1 MTSRDD
7 TYSRIGKAAAII
19 IGMTIV
25 DKVLAL
31 AKEMLVAHRY
41 GISAELDV
49 FNVAYA
55 LPGTLM
61 MFFSSALVAAFVPL
75 YVEWSSRLSVRQAN
89 ANALSLWHTS
99 TLFFAILSLIGC
111 VASPYI
117 FPAIGYGFST
127 EQKVLG
133 IGMERLLSL
142 LILLDGTGIVLLGLL
157 HAKKCFFSLYAASLF
172 INLIT
177 IVLLLGWG
185 ATMGIDALIWG
196 FLGGTFVKSLYMGVV
211 LYREGFPCFDRASY
225 DRSIHVTVISLA
237 LPLLGS
243 NLIANSNL
251 FVDHIMASQLA
262 PGSVSSLRYA
272 LRINDMPIQIV
283 IVAVSKAI
291 FPFIAEQVL
300 EGDFEGL
307 RMMFKRTII
316 LLAFLTIPT
325 TCLVGLLSEDI
336 VALLLQRGA
345 FDSHATQETAR
356 TLTFYSYGLFFCA
369 YTFVNQTFFSALKDT
384 KPLFYVGCLS
394 ICLNIFLNW
403 AFMQVFGVA
412 GIALSTT
419 ITLSVVSI
427 IFVVMLQSR
436 LKLHFFRDLC
446 AAFLRIVLA
455 AACMFALALL
465 LRHSLKDAGLHRLVY
480 LTMIAAPCSLC
491 YLAAIRLF
499 RTEELDFCLNIFRK
513 MHSVLQKPGT

>member
-1 MTSRDD
+1 MTSRDE
-7 TYSRIGKAAAII
+7 TYSRIGKATAII
-19 IGMTIV
+19 IGITIV

-41 GISAELDV
+41 GVSAELDV

-61 MFFSSALVAAFVPL
+61 MFFSSALVAALVPL

-89 ANALSLWHTS
+89 ANALSLWHAS
-99 TLFFAILSLIGC
+99 TLFFAGLSLVGYLT
-111 VASPYI
+111 SPYL
-117 FPAIGYGFST
+117 FPAIGYGFSA
-127 EQKVLG
+127 EQKALG

-157 HAKKCFFSLYAASLF
+157 HAKKSFFNLNAASLS

-177 IVLLLGWG
+177 IILLVGWG
-185 ATMGIDALIWG
+185 AAMGIDALIWG
-196 FLGGTFVKSLYMGVV
+196 FLLGTLVKSLYMGVV
-211 LYREGFPCFDRASY
+211 LYREGFPVLGRAPY
-225 DRSIHVTVISLA
+225 DRSVHFAAISLA

-243 NLIANSNL
+243 SLIANSNL
-251 FVDHIMASQLA
+251 FVDHIMASELA

-272 LRINDMPIQIV
+272 FRINDMPIQIV
-283 IVAVSKAI
+283 IVAVSRAI
-291 FPFIAEQVL
+291 FPFIAEQVI

-316 LLAFLTIPT
+316 FLAFLTIPT
-325 TCLVGLLSEDI
+325 TCLVGFLSEDI

-356 TLTFYSYGLFFCA
+356 TLTFYCFGLFFCA
-369 YTFVNQTFFSALKDT
+369 YTFINQTFFSALKDT

-403 AFMQVFGVA
+403 ALMKIYGVA

-419 ITLSVVSI
+419 ATMIMVSI

-436 LKLHFFRDLC
+436 LQIHYFKDLL
-446 AAFLRIVLA
+446 AALLRIVLA
-455 AACMFALALL
+455 ALCMFALALL
-465 LRHSLKDAGLHRLVY
+465 LRYFLEGAGMHRLLY
-480 LTMIAAPCSLC
+480 LTTIAAPCSLC

-499 RTEELDFCLNIFRK
+499 RTEELDFCLSIFRK
-513 MHSVLQKPGT
+513 MFSVLR